1 MTRRTIAIAA
11 GLVVLLLFVFLVRG
25 CLDARQERAIE
36 DYADSASALVRE
48 SNQQSEQLFQL
59 LQGSGGPDQVV
70 DAQNTVNG
78 FRVQSAQIVDRARDL
93 DVPDDASQAQR
104 YLLET
109 LEFRRDGL
117 ARVAEALP
125 NALGDESRRQ
135 GSEGVT
141 AQMQV
146 FLASDVIYAGRF
158 EPSLNGVLE
167 DQDIAGISI
176 PPSEFI
182 PDIEWLDPARV
193 RDAVTSVRTGQGAT
207 GEEQTG
213 GLHGSGLGVVTLGGT
228 TLNPGVS
235 ASVQLSTDLA
245 FDVQVANQGD
255 STETDVVVEVE
266 VGEGDDAITLE
277 GTLDTIAAG
286 ETKSVPVTLEEQ
298 PPTGQNVSITVT
310 VQPVPGEGKT
320 DNNSQTFSVI
330 FTR

>member
-1 MTRRTIAIAA
+1 MFVVTAEGVIATDPVAYGRPTGGQTYLDEIRKVTDKPVKYVIYSHHHFDHIAGGKALKDAGATFVAHRRAKERLEKLSDPHTVLPDEAVPDTGRTI
-11 GLVVLLLFVFLVRG
+11 
-25 CLDARQERAIE
+25 
-36 DYADSASALVRE
+36 
-48 SNQQSEQLFQL
+48 
-59 LQGSGGPDQVV
+59 
-70 DAQNTVNG
+70 
-78 FRVQSAQIVDRARDL
+78 
-93 DVPDDASQAQR
+93 
-104 YLLET
+104 
-109 LEFRRDGL
+109 
-117 ARVAEALP
+117 
-125 NALGDESRRQ
+125 
-135 GSEGVT
+135 
-141 AQMQV
+141 
-146 FLASDVIYAGRF
+146 
-158 EPSLNGVLE
+158 
-167 DQDIAGISI
+167 
-176 PPSEFI
+176 
-182 PDIEWLDPARV
+182 
-193 RDAVTSVRTGQGAT
+193 
-207 GEEQTG
+207 
-213 GLHGSGLGVVTLGGT
+213 TLGGT